1 MNKILLIGGHGNI
14 GSMLMK
20 DRVENNYLVVG
31 RSKSSK
37 NIDIIDYHDIKSII
51 NVIDQSDCRS
61 VALLTAMSK
70 LDDCEKHPLD
80 STYINIKLPELIA
93 KACNKLGKH
102 LIFFSTDYVYD
113 GNIASIKN
121 EDTNNILPISRYASQ
136 KYIAESKI
144 LNIHSKSLILR
155 IPRIYS
161 IFHSN
166 FLTNSIKLMQEN
178 TYLKVATDQI
188 FSPLSAADLNFVL
201 LKCSLMELTGTFNC
215 GGIDAYSRLQYLS
228 FIKEILSIDCI
239 LDSCLLSEIENTLF
253 VPKNSSLDSSRLFD
267 LLDHQP
273 LGFDAC
279 LQSIFS

>member
-93 KACNKLGKH
+93 KACW
-102 LIFFSTDYVYD
+102 V
-113 GNIASIKN
+113 NISYSFPPIMFMMGILLLSKMKTQIIYCQSH
-121 EDTNNILPISRYASQ
+121 DMHRRNILQNQ
-136 KYIAESKI
+136 KY
-144 LNIHSKSLILR
+144 
-155 IPRIYS
+155 
-161 IFHSN
+161 
-166 FLTNSIKLMQEN
+166 
-178 TYLKVATDQI
+178 
-188 FSPLSAADLNFVL
+188 
-201 LKCSLMELTGTFNC
+201 
-215 GGIDAYSRLQYLS
+215 
-228 FIKEILSIDCI
+228 
-239 LDSCLLSEIENTLF
+239 
-253 VPKNSSLDSSRLFD
+253 
-267 LLDHQP
+267 
-273 LGFDAC
+273 
-279 LQSIFS
+279 